1 MKKTSTLVTIFFAIG
16 LIGCGDQK
24 SSSSNA
30 QPTPPTPPAKTS
42 LKPQSQL
49 DFEKE
54 LKSAQAGLNSSG
66 QPGTRAYEEAKAAL
80 DNFWST
86 KKANMTRVDGWVCM
100 YTNSYKWEPERNIG
114 NPMKTSAPGPV
125 EYDQYELLGAYCT
138 DADKPYK
145 SIDAFR
151 GGETGVRIL
160 VSKAKNIE
168 PLYAGDVIA
177 VSGPLNKTF
186 GVQPQL
192 NSYRIDIDA
201 DEMKVIKK
209 GN

>member
-1 MKKTSTLVTIFFAIG
+1 MKKISALITLFLVIG
-16 LIGCGDQK
+16 LIGCGDQN
-24 SSSSNA
+24 SLSRNP
-30 QPTPPTPPAKTS
+30 QPTPPANTS

-54 LKSAQAGLNSSG
+54 LKSAQARVDSSG
-66 QPGTRAYEEAKAAL
+66 QPGTRAYVEAKAAL
-80 DNFWST
+80 DNFWSD
-86 KKANMTRVDGWVCM
+86 KRANMTRVDGWVCM
-100 YTNSYKWEPERNIG
+100 YTDSYPWEPERNIR

-125 EYDQYELLGAYCT
+125 EYDQYELLGAFCT

-145 SIDAFR
+145 SIEAFR

-160 VSKAKNIE
+160 VSNAKNVE

-201 DEMKVIKK
+201 ESMKVIKK
-209 GN
+209 GK

>member
-1 MKKTSTLVTIFFAIG
+1 MKIISVSITLFLAIG
-16 LIGCGDQK
+16 LIGCGDQN

-30 QPTPPTPPAKTS
+30 QPTPPAKTS

-54 LKSAQAGLNSSG
+54 LKSAQAKVNSSG
-66 QPGTRAYEEAKAAL
+66 QPGTRAYEEAKNEL
-80 DNFWST
+80 DNFWSS

-201 DEMKVIKK
+201 DSMKVIKK

>member
-1 MKKTSTLVTIFFAIG
+1 MKIISVLITLFLAIG
-16 LIGCGDQK
+16 LIGCGDQN
-24 SSSSNA
+24 SSSSN
-30 QPTPPTPPAKTS
+30 AKTS

-54 LKSAQAGLNSSG
+54 LKTAQARVNSSG
-66 QPGTRAYEEAKAAL
+66 QPGTRAYEEAKNAL
-80 DNFWST
+80 DNFWSS
-86 KKANMTRVDGWVCM
+86 KAANMTRVDGWVCM

-145 SIDAFR
+145 SIEAFR

-186 GVQPQL
+186 GVQPEL

-201 DEMKVIKK
+201 DSMKVIKK